1 MKKFVALASLVL
13 AFSLVACGGDA
24 TSKAAKEISPIIK
37 AYGEAAKGIIAKYQ
51 AAKTA
56 DEVKAIND
64 EAQKTSRESRK
75 AVREIFAKYKDQIKD
90 EKLAEEGNEL
100 GKLLAEGKKLDEDV
114 RAARKAAEEATK
126 KKDEKKK

>member
-13 AFSLVACGGDA
+13 AFGIVACGGDA
-24 TSKAAKEISPIIK
+24 ASKAAKEVSPIIT
-37 AYGEAAKGIIAKYQ
+37 AYGETVKGIIAKYQ

-64 EAQKTSRESRK
+64 EARKASRDSRK
-75 AVREIFAKYKDQIKD
+75 AVREILAKYKGDID
-90 EKLAEEGNEL
+90 EKKFGEEGNEL
-100 GKLLAEGKKLDEDV
+100 GKLLGEGKKLDEDV